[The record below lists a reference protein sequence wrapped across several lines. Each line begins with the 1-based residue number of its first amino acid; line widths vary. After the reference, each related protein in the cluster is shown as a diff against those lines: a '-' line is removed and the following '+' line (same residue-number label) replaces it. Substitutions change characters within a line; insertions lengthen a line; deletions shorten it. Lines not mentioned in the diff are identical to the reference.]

1 MRVDASVVSPRS
13 ARSWSLP
20 WPGRLDA
27 SIALAFVLLVVAEAA
42 FSPDV
47 PSPLLHLTVAGAAMA
62 ALAFRRKAPLVVA
75 AVVAVANFGLNP
87 EGQFST
93 LLSLVLVTFTVGAEA
108 DPPRSH
114 YGLGIVLLPFV
125 ALLTYEGLEPSDL
138 GAALVFLVGPWA
150 VGSATRQRTQ
160 RTEQAVARAE
170 QLERDREREAE
181 AAAAEERTRIARE
194 LHDIVSHSISVV
206 TVQTQA
212 VRRRLGPDQAREAA
226 DLAAVEA
233 AAREAMVEMRRLFG
247 LLRHHGDAPSLA
259 PQPGL
264 GQLDPLLDQVRA
276 AGLPVDLALRGDA
289 YELPPGIDLAAYRI
303 IQEATTNALRH
314 SGAGRVGVQVD
325 YQSTHLGIVV
335 EDDGRGLPGGPHHGH
350 GLIGIRE
357 RVAVCGGTLSITSG
371 HPRGARVQ
379 VELPVRRAT

>member
-1 MRVDASVVSPRS
+1 MSPPRPG
-13 ARSWSLP
+13 RSWSLP
-20 WPGRLDA
+20 RPGRLDV
-27 SIALAFVLLVVAEAA
+27 SIALAFLLLVVAEAA
-42 FSPDV
+42 LSPDV
-47 PSPLLHLTVAGAAMA
+47 PSPLLHVTVAGAAMA
-62 ALAFRRKAPLVVA
+62 ALAYRRRAPLVVA

-93 LLSLVLVTFTVGAEA
+93 LLSLVLVTFTVGAET
-108 DPPRSH
+108 DPPRSY

-138 GAALVFLVGPWA
+138 AAALVFLIGPWG
-150 VGSATRQRTQ
+150 VGSATRQRTR

-212 VRRRLGPDQAREAA
+212 VRRRLGPEQAREAA
-226 DLAAVEA
+226 DLEAVEA

-247 LLRHHGDAPSLA
+247 LLRHHGDAPALA

-264 GQLDPLLDQVRA
+264 GQLDSLLEQVRA
-276 AGLPVDLALRGDA
+276 AGLPVELTRRGDA
-289 YELPPGIDLAAYRI
+289 YEPPAGIDLAAYRI

-314 SGAGRVGVQVD
+314 SGAGRVKVQVD
-325 YQSTHLGIVV
+325 HQPTHLGIVV
-335 EDDGRGLPGGPHHGH
+335 EDDGRGMPGGPHHGH

-357 RVAVCGGTLSITSG
+357 RVTVCGGTLSIT
-371 HPRGARVQ
+371 RGRAGGTRIQ
-379 VELPVRRAT
+379 VELPVRSAT